1 MKNKLVA
8 AAMLGLIA
16 VSAGTSVSAAD
27 VTLVLAEENA
37 EDSQDDSQTDPKE
50 TEEKTSTGN
59 ALNSSISKSNTVGYK
74 K

>member
-37 EDSQDDSQTDPKE
+37 EDSLS
-50 TEEKTSTGN
+50 
-59 ALNSSISKSNTVGYK
+59 
-74 K
+74 